1 MARRV
6 HALLPLLGVRRLA
19 SMSGTA
25 PHHQSVL
32 NALKQSRR
40 IRATDPPCIV
50 QMQQMLRGKDDVIS
64 LAQGIVH
71 WQPPAA
77 ALDAAR
83 EFIGAP
89 ETSLYC
95 ADDGL
100 PDLRAALL
108 RKLASKNGIVGS
120 DVMVT
125 QGANQ
130 AYMNLVLTL
139 LDAGDA
145 ALLYRPYYFNH
156 LMALQMTGS
165 ASELVLPPS
174 LPYACG
180 GRAHGCPAVLCF
192 AWLRSEPGTD
202 AVGSIPTRAGTC
214 SRTSTFCAGSSRVA
228 RRRGGG
234 S

>member
-1 MARRV
+1 
-6 HALLPLLGVRRLA
+6 
-19 SMSGTA
+19 MSTTPA
-25 PHHQSVL
+25 HHQPVL

-71 WQPPAA
+71 WTPPTR

-83 EFIGAP
+83 EAIDSP

-100 PDLRAALL
+100 PALRDALL
-108 RKLASKNGIVGS
+108 RKLATKNGITQS

-156 LMALQMTGS
+156 LMALQMTGC
-165 ASELVLPPS
+165 AAELVLPQSKPDLQPDVS
-174 LPYACG
+174 ALRQESPPVPTPRGNHTTSRRGSRLRLTCCWPRRRSFA
-180 GRAHGCPAVLCF
+180 RARRT
-192 AWLRSEPGTD
+192 RSG
-202 AVGSIPTRAGTC
+202 
-214 SRTSTFCAGSSRVA
+214 GSSSSSR
-228 RRRGGG
+228 
-234 S
+234 